1 MVLTIDSIR
10 RVKTELGLSL
20 ILTIKAKRLSDS
32 VWLRPEFLVNEKT
45 GNFEI
50 KPAENDQFGV
60 MTSIVNLEILD
71 SNPEKQNIRFVIQT
85 GEKTPVWD
93 YIVIQV
99 IEFPWINLVW
109 AGTIIM
115 VIGFGISVFNRIQKQ
130 KQLSV

>member
-1 MVLTIDSIR
+1 MLFRSM
-10 RVKTELGLSL
+10 
-20 ILTIKAKRLSDS
+20 
-32 VWLRPEFLVNEKT
+32 
-45 GNFEI
+45 